1 MIRHERKQ
9 VKFLSSGN
17 CTVEALITA
26 DIYGG
31 LVFYGFYDI
40 FFFVF
45 IIVLGTVT
53 VFYRFGNTSTAA
65 WCSTAS
71 MTSSSSGS

>member
-1 MIRHERKQ
+1 MHVFLGRVVPAIRHERKQ

-26 DIYGG
+26 IIYGG

-40 FFFVF
+40 FFFGFVIVF
-45 IIVLGTVT
+45 GTVSA
-53 VFYRFGNTSTAA
+53 FYKFDNF
-65 WCSTAS
+65 
-71 MTSSSSGS
+71 